1 MGVESRRFARCAV
14 CSIVFFVKTTRM
26 GEEAM
31 RSRILLAALPL
42 VLVSEGHASA
52 QDRTTVT
59 ACDTLIATRR
69 IDAATG
75 PDRAVPEAGC
85 RQIPKADIGTVEQ
98 RALIGGAP
106 YECLNVAGAGH
117 CLWVVP

>member
-1 MGVESRRFARCAV
+1 
-14 CSIVFFVKTTRM
+14 
-26 GEEAM
+26 M

-75 PDRAVPEAGC
+75 PARAAPEAGC

-106 YECLNVAGAGH
+106 YECLTVAGAGH